1 MGPYIDMNTELTKK
15 AKNYFEKEFFKLI
28 NNSVFEKTMK
38 NVRKHTDK
46 RRSYFISQPKYQ
58 STKWLS
64 ENLLAI
70 EVGTTK
76 LRLNKPVYLGLLIL
90 SICKTLMHT
99 LW

>member
-1 MGPYIDMNTELTKK
+1 MRPYIDMNTELTKK

-28 NNSVFEKTMK
+28 NNSVFEKPMK

-46 RRSYFISQPKYQ
+46 RRSYFISEPKYH

-70 EVGTTK
+70 AVGTTK
-76 LRLNKPVYLGLLIL
+76 LRVNKPVYLGLLIL
-90 SICKTLMHT
+90 SVCKTLMHT